1 MDAADAEADPHT
13 RQLYEQPVAA
23 AEGVPPS

>member
-13 RQLYEQPVAA
+13 RRLYEQPVAA